1 MWLVDNLLKC
11 FKKEKVFIKKM
22 LLHESMQTSEGATI
36 KDFARANDFHFMDQ
50 KFKQFSVILFL
61 KMAFVSREAF

>member
-1 MWLVDNLLKC
+1 
-11 FKKEKVFIKKM
+11 M